1 MQTAE
6 RRYAYKIRGVDKR
19 SIAASKFPIRPLPLE
34 DELLSSWLVR
44 TAYMHHTDPS
54 TFLNLHFPEYGREL
68 WERDLDL
75 YCDGSLVKRL
85 AEKTGFP
92 EEIVYKMTL
101 NSYEGWLSE
110 EIYPNNRNAFIIPIH
125 RHSRNV
131 RQFAQ
136 RLCPMCLKEDK
147 QPYLRKKWRLF
158 FSTACI
164 KHNCFLIDKCSSCG
178 EPFVIHKRL
187 YDGDFPHCQKCG
199 FSFKSAEPEF
209 IGGDS
214 GGLKALKALY
224 GILDGGIFMFE
235 NRPVYS
241 FLFFDMLNHFTKLVK
256 YGYRK
261 SLRLEE
267 NGLADKELPV
277 SGIRG
282 IPYVMELDTRQQYAL
297 FSALTM
303 IFENQENITGFC
315 AENKITVKM
324 LSRSMDYVPFWFAKT
339 YDAINKA
346 KYHYTSEEIKNG
358 LIYLRKQGIRP
369 GLKNLLKKFGISVSK
384 GKRKAFNQFLL
395 ENLNRNLR

>member
-1 MQTAE
+1 MEAAE

-44 TAYMHHTDPS
+44 TAYLHHTDPS

-92 EEIVYKMTL
+92 EEIIYKMTL

-110 EIYPNNRNAFIIPIH
+110 EIYPNNRNTFIIPIH
-125 RHSRNV
+125 RRSRNV

-147 QPYLRKKWRLF
+147 QLYLRKKWRLF
-158 FSTACI
+158 FSTACV
-164 KHNCFLIDKCSSCG
+164 KHNCFLIDKCQECG
-178 EPFVIHKRL
+178 TPFMVNKRL
-187 YDGDFPHCQKCG
+187 NDGDFPHCRKCG
-199 FSFKSAEPEF
+199 FSFMTAESEF
-209 IGGDS
+209 IS
-214 GGLKALKALY
+214 ENSYGLKAIKALY
-224 GILDGGIFMFE
+224 RILDGGIFMFE

-267 NGLADKELPV
+267 NYLEENELPI

-282 IPYVMELDTRQQYAL
+282 IPYVMELDIRQQYAL
-297 FSALTM
+297 FSALTR
-303 IFENQENITGFC
+303 IFENQENISKFC
-315 AENKITVKM
+315 AENKITVKKI
-324 LSRSMDYVPFWFAKT
+324 SRSMDYIPFWFSKF
-339 YDAINKA
+339 YNKINKV
-346 KYHYTSEEIKNG
+346 KYIYSYDEVKNVLNYLKRQDIRLTSKNLKKHLGITFSNKKLIKIKNG
-358 LIYLRKQGIRP
+358 
-369 GLKNLLKKFGISVSK
+369 
-384 GKRKAFNQFLL
+384 
-395 ENLNRNLR
+395 E